1 LSIRAFYTG
10 QITAHKRNREN
21 AMKKFALAAPMTALF
36 ITLITAS
43 PVLAKKAAVPTP
55 SNVSASYQALWQ
67 QGNAMEGKAVA
78 KLSKAQG
85 DLSKAN
91 RAIAESTSKQAGA
104 ASAATVAAA
113 DFRTLTA
120 ATPAVFNTS
129 VEAQAWAKK
138 VAEGA
143 KRWTEAEKRGAKNGK
158 ALEKANKDKIN
169 AEASIVKAQSEIE
182 QGRAIQADA
191 QRRSTGL

>member
-1 LSIRAFYTG
+1 
-10 QITAHKRNREN
+10 
-21 AMKKFALAAPMTALF
+21 MKKLTLAMPMTALF
-36 ITLITAS
+36 ITLITAT
-43 PVLAKKAAVPTP
+43 PVIAKKSVVPAP
-55 SNVSASYQALWQ
+55 SNVSPSYQALWQ
-67 QGNAMEGKAVA
+67 QGNAMESKSVA

-85 DLSKAN
+85 DLAKAN
-91 RAIAESTSKQAGA
+91 RAIAESASKQTGA

-120 ATPAVFNTS
+120 TTPATFNTS
-129 VEAQAWAKK
+129 LEAQAWAKK

-143 KRWTEAEKRGAKNGK
+143 KRWTDAEKRGAKNGK

-169 AEASIVKAQSEIE
+169 AEAAIVKAQAEIE